1 MRGREAEGL
10 EDKLPETARKSLAQ
24 GETARNQDSVMPLT
38 LSKEAAR
45 NAMVEAAMKQ
55 GRSMRPL
62 ETAGNHGRNLNR
74 KEEMPER
81 TVDAARN
88 MMEAAGNQGRNVN
101 REKSLE
107 IARNMVEAAGNQDRR
122 VNREKSLEAARNQGR
137 NVNKVEDKNIGA
149 ALCETARKLGRNMNS
164 EQGGGDAWES
174 WRYSQE
180 HGGGSWKPG

>member
-55 GRSMRPL
+55 GRSMRPP

-88 MMEAAGNQGRNVN
+88 MMEAAGNQG
-101 REKSLE
+101 
-107 IARNMVEAAGNQDRR
+107 RR